1 MLHSVSDE
9 GHTTA
14 RIIAEARRMVLA
26 GEPVDVGKVAAGA
39 GVDRVTVFRRVGRR
53 DLLLAEA
60 LWTLGEDTW
69 ARCLRE
75 VPEGTPD
82 RTAEALTAF
91 VRYLIE
97 APYFRAFLHRDPQR
111 ALRILTTNA
120 APNQTR
126 MVERVE
132 SLLATEPA
140 PAIALGRLDL
150 ARLLVRVAETYIYAD
165 IIAGADP
172 DADAAHTVFVA
183 LLSRRG
189 N

>member
-1 MLHSVSDE
+1 MRDE
-9 GHTTA
+9 GPATAATTA
-14 RIIAEARRMVLA
+14 RIIAEARRMLLA
-26 GEPVDVGKVAAGA
+26 GEQVDVGKVAAEA
-39 GVDRVTVFRRVGRR
+39 GVDRATVFRRVGRR

-60 LWTLGEDTW
+60 LWTLAEDTW

-75 VPEGTPD
+75 VPESASD
-82 RTAEALTAF
+82 RTADVLSAF

-97 APYFRAFLHRDPQR
+97 APYFRTFLHRDPQR

-120 APNQTR
+120 APNQER

-132 SLLATEPA
+132 ALLSAA
-140 PAIALGRLDL
+140 PTPTIDLSRLDL
-150 ARLLVRVAETYIYAD
+150 ARLLVRVAEMYVYAD
-165 IIAGADP
+165 IIAGAEP

-183 LLSRRG
+183 LLSRHR